1 MKKSENNNLTFMD
14 RFWYKLVIG
23 LILLFV
29 ICLLDKFSLVNVNEI
44 KNKLNYN
51 INSLEVIQKVN
62 GKVNLI
68 DLGNENEISVSSEP
82 IEYVNGNA
90 IKTNSLEGV
99 KNYSCGVC
107 IKVIKENDKYE
118 VTILGLDNKKYIYGN
133 LETLDIHIYSYV
145 KTKDIIGSS
154 SSFYTLEVEE
164 NDKM

>member
-1 MKKSENNNLTFMD
+1 MKKSENNLTFMD

-99 KNYSCGVC
+99 KNYACGVC
-107 IKVIKENDKYE
+107 IKVVKENDKYE
-118 VTILGLDNKKYIYGN
+118 VTILGLDNKVYIYGN

-145 KTKDIIGSS
+145 KTKDIIGTS